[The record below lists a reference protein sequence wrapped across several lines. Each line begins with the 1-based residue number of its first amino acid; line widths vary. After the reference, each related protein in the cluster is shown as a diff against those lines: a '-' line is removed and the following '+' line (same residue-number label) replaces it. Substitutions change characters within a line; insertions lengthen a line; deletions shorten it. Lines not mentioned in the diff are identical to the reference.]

1 MVPEV
6 RQRRDAFVKG
16 LEAISQFPVKYD
28 VVEQPIDWKN
38 CATEALDRSHWAM
51 PLAQIWAVFADA
63 KRDKC
68 RISLRAGIETRAHLE
83 STRKR
88 ALHCVTKTW
97 GPSPSFIIFVIV
109 SSELLPTYSAEEPR
123 IEAVDDD
130 HSVFDQIPIYH
141 IRPVVHED
149 SSCPSVHHKCT
160 AGRFA
165 LLYEPR
171 LPWFHTQPPLCH
183 LVFRRESLDSVSQAI

>member
-63 KRDKC
+63 KRD
-68 RISLRAGIETRAHLE
+68 IGMDSLRELGWKQRRTWNPSE
-83 STRKR
+83 SR
-88 ALHCVTKTW
+88 
-97 GPSPSFIIFVIV
+97 PN
-109 SSELLPTYSAEEPR
+109 AE
-123 IEAVDDD
+123 
-130 HSVFDQIPIYH
+130 
-141 IRPVVHED
+141 
-149 SSCPSVHHKCT
+149 
-160 AGRFA
+160 
-165 LLYEPR
+165 
-171 LPWFHTQPPLCH
+171 
-183 LVFRRESLDSVSQAI
+183 